1 MLVCVVRSLCRGYTL
16 AHFPRRHKFPL
27 RFSFIRPP
35 DPTGWEHNNDGQCC
49 GLTRCCS
56 KLVRQLGFFLGD
68 GSVLYFVVAVVVLVD
83 RAKEGLVIGYITH
96 IGCFNWKQFKKH
108 TKHSV
113 RYALFLPAG
122 GTQRRGW
129 MVEKLLSKA
138 HTFLTSCCSWIK
150 SIFNLQTILPIIC
163 GANNL
168 QPHTHTGE
176 LLLSERK

>member
-1 MLVCVVRSLCRGYTL
+1 MALPAVVRSLT
-16 AHFPRRHKFPL
+16 
-27 RFSFIRPP
+27 S
-35 DPTGWEHNNDGQCC
+35 NQ
-49 GLTRCCS
+49 
-56 KLVRQLGFFLGD
+56 FFW

-138 HTFLTSCCSWIK
+138 HTHF
-150 SIFNLQTILPIIC
+150 
-163 GANNL
+163 
-168 QPHTHTGE
+168 
-176 LLLSERK
+176 